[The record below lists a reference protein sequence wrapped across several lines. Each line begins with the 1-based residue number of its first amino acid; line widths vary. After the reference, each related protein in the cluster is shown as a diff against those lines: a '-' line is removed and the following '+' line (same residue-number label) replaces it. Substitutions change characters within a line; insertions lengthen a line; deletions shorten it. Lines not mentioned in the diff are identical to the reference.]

1 MSFWPQS
8 IVRGAS
14 QGGAGGTLQKR
25 RGKRVGVLWCV
36 GRDLPFAFFCL
47 DARLCHGCP
56 GGVLEGDGVG
66 RGGRVVLRDTQSR
79 FGGRS

>member
-1 MSFWPQS
+1 MDKIPACGS
-8 IVRGAS
+8 
-14 QGGAGGTLQKR
+14 
-25 RGKRVGVLWCV
+25 RVGVLRRRV
-36 GRDLPFAFFCL
+36 GRDIPFAFFCL

-79 FGGRS
+79 FGGAFFII